1 MMMMVMAGVLQLVI
15 FLGWALALLLGCI
28 MAFRGRRWWATF
40 TMLCGVIMQ
49 VSGFVGVVVPGF
61 LMSSRGSSSFDMMQM
76 VMIVCALA
84 IALGFLLFGIGFVGF
99 CARYGATE
107 SRAAELEGMVQV
119 LQDRMGE
126 QQQ

>member
-1 MMMMVMAGVLQLVI
+1 MMMAGMVQVLI
-15 FLGWALALLLGCI
+15 FFGWALAMLFGCI
-28 MAFRGRRWWATF
+28 MAFRGRRWWATI
-40 TMLCGVIMQ
+40 TMLSGVILQ
-49 VSGFVGVVVPGF
+49 IVGFVGVLAPAL
-61 LMSSRGSSSFDMMQM
+61 LMNAGGNSSFDMIQVVM
-76 VMIVCALA
+76 VVCGLA

-126 QQQ
+126 GR